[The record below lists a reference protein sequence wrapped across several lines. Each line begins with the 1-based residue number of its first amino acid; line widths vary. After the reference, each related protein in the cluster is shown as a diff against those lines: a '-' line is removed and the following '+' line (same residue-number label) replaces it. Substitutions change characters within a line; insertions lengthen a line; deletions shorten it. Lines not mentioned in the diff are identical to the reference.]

1 MIGGENIYRDKNPQ
15 VFAEGNPQVSV
26 VVPAYNEAG
35 NLTKLYTELIK
46 VLSTLNMSWEIV
58 FVDDGSE
65 DNTWGEIVSLC
76 GADIR
81 VKGVR
86 LSRNFGHQNA
96 LLAGLVRA
104 KGQAVISMDADLQH
118 SPQIIP
124 ILVDEWRKGNKI
136 VHTVRLDPEDLPFLK
151 KLTSQLFYKIFSFLS
166 GVRIDPGMAD
176 FRLLD
181 RQVLDE
187 IVQLRENRLFLR
199 GLVQWVG
206 YPSSKIEFH
215 SGSRFSGKSKYS
227 FHKMLKFAWT
237 GITSFSVVPLRLTMI
252 LGLISSMFAFY
263 RLIYALYI
271 KLFTDQAVPGWA
283 SLTIVVSLLFGI
295 LFILLGILGEYL
307 ARILEEVR
315 SRPRFIVSE
324 RIGFEEHTR
333 EERTQGVIW

>member
-1 MIGGENIYRDKNPQ
+1 MNFKGRNSQIVSEDNPQ
-15 VFAEGNPQVSV
+15 ISV

-35 NLTKLYTELIK
+35 NLPELYSELLK
-46 VLSTLNMSWEIV
+46 VLSSLSMYWEVI
-58 FVDDGSE
+58 FVDDGSA
-65 DNTWGEIVSLC
+65 DNTWREIVSLC
-76 GADIR
+76 EADIR

-104 KGQAVISMDADLQH
+104 RGQAVISMDADLQH

-124 ILVDEWRKGNKI
+124 ILVDEWRKGSKI

-151 KLTSQLFYKIFSFLS
+151 KLTSRLFYKIFSFLS

-181 RQVLDE
+181 RQVVDE
-187 IVQLRENRLFLR
+187 IAQLRENRLFLR

-206 YPSSKIEFH
+206 YPTSKIEFR

-237 GITSFSVVPLRLTMI
+237 GITSFSVVPLRLTII

-324 RIGFEEHTR
+324 RIGLEEHTR
-333 EERTQGVIW
+333 DERTQGVIW

>member
-1 MIGGENIYRDKNPQ
+1 MFGGGIIYRDKNPQ

-26 VVPAYNEAG
+26 VIPAYNEVG
-35 NLTKLYTELIK
+35 NLAQLHGELIK
-46 VLSTLNMSWEIV
+46 VLSTLNMSWEV
-58 FVDDGSE
+58 FFVDDGSV

-76 GADIR
+76 ETDLR

-96 LLAGLVRA
+96 LLAGLAKA

-118 SPQIIP
+118 SPQVIP
-124 ILVDEWRKGNKI
+124 ILVKEWQKGNKI
-136 VHTVRLDPEDLPFLK
+136 VHTVRLDPDGLPFLK
-151 KLTSQLFYKIFSFLS
+151 RLTSQLFYKIFSFLS

-181 RQVLDE
+181 RQVVDE
-187 IVQLRENRLFLR
+187 VVQLRENRLFLR

-206 YPSSKIEFH
+206 YPSSKVEFQ
-215 SGSRFSGKSKYS
+215 SGRRFSGESKYN
-227 FHKMLKFAWT
+227 FYKMLKFAWT
-237 GITSFSVVPLRLTMI
+237 GITSFSIVPLRLTII

-271 KLFTDQAVPGWA
+271 KLFTEKAVPGWA

-324 RIGFEEHTR
+324 SVGFEEHTKG
-333 EERTQGVIW
+333 ERTQGVI